1 MNSTGFHAAAVWTGA
16 PCVCVFGVC
25 EPVTAG
31 NELCLY
37 KDCFLRALM
46 SRLHIERLFLFFF
59 LNRIFNDDW
68 KILVKI
74 LLNVCFSVIWIST
87 DVVLGNKEVQT
98 FVGQLSGAL
107 SLGLVALG
115 DILAPSL
122 IPIYLNL
129 PLTLLFH
136 LLLSCQSIDFCNI
149 DSFIYKHPCGSYY
162 SPKGSFSAYTG
173 IFTASTKPQEF
184 NLLSSVS
191 YLSQGIL
198 FISTTEEICLLFF
211 LVQCRDEL
219 NFLFYL

>member
-1 MNSTGFHAAAVWTGA
+1 MVRGYMYLAVWLRFTGVVHIF
-16 PCVCVFGVC
+16 PCNSEQHWLPRCSCLNRGSMCLCVWSVWASHC
-25 EPVTAG
+25 
-31 NELCLY
+31 
-37 KDCFLRALM
+37 RQWAL
-46 SRLHIERLFLFFF
+46 SLQRLFLKSSYVKTAHWETFSFLFF

-98 FVGQLSGAL
+98 FVGQFSGAL

-149 DSFIYKHPCGSYY
+149 DSFI
-162 SPKGSFSAYTG
+162 
-173 IFTASTKPQEF
+173 
-184 NLLSSVS
+184 
-191 YLSQGIL
+191 
-198 FISTTEEICLLFF
+198 
-211 LVQCRDEL
+211 
-219 NFLFYL
+219 